1 MTRSDRALGTSF
13 SFMNSRTLLSISW
26 YLAVA
31 DVICWMM
38 VVTCPNMVAYRRAVY
53 IEEIVKKE
61 KEKKRD
67 DEIP

>member
-1 MTRSDRALGTSF
+1 
-13 SFMNSRTLLSISW
+13 MNSRTLLSISW